1 MELHIIKTEEEYNKV
16 LREIDKLLYA
26 PVNSAETEKLEIL
39 SLLVEDYE
47 NKHYKIEIPD
57 PIEAINF
64 RLEQLGL
71 SRKDLEKS
79 IGSRSRVSEILNKK
93 RTLTLPM
100 IRKLHK
106 ELHIPADIL
115 IQECEKNEL
124 KQY

>member
-1 MELHIIKTEEEYNKV
+1 MELHIIKTEEEYNEV

-79 IGSRSRVSEILNKK
+79 IGSRSRVPEILNKK

-124 KQY
+124 K

>member
-1 MELHIIKTEEEYNKV
+1 MELHIIKTEEEYNEV

-115 IQECEKNEL
+115 IQECEK
-124 KQY
+124 KRA

>member
-1 MELHIIKTEEEYNKV
+1 MELHIIKTAEEYNDV
-16 LREIDKLLYA
+16 LKEIDKLLYV
-26 PVNSAETEKLEIL
+26 PINSAEAEKLEIL

-47 NKHYKIEIPD
+47 NKHYKIDIPD

-115 IQECEKNEL
+115 IQEFGK
-124 KQY
+124 KRV

>member
-1 MELHIIKTEEEYNKV
+1 MELHIIKTEEEYNEV
-16 LREIDKLLYA
+16 LREIDKLLFA
-26 PVNSAETEKLEIL
+26 PVNSAEAEKLEIL
-39 SLLVEDYE
+39 SLLIEDYE
-47 NKHYKIEIPD
+47 NKHHKIDIPD

-115 IQECEKNEL
+115 IQECEK
-124 KQY
+124 KRA

>member
-1 MELHIIKTEEEYNKV
+1 MHIIKTEEEYNKI
-16 LREIDKLLYA
+16 LKEIDSLLYSST
-26 PVNSAETEKLEIL
+26 NSAEAEKLEIL
-39 SLLVEDYE
+39 SLLIEDYE
-47 NKHYKIEIPD
+47 NKHYKIYIPD

-100 IRKLHK
+100 IRKLNK
-106 ELHIPADIL
+106 ELHI
-115 IQECEKNEL
+115 
-124 KQY
+124 YTG

>member
-1 MELHIIKTEEEYNKV
+1 MELHIIKTAEEYNDV
-16 LREIDKLLYA
+16 LKEIDKLLYV
-26 PVNSAETEKLEIL
+26 PINSAEAEKLEIL

-47 NKHYKIEIPD
+47 NKHYKIDIPD

-93 RTLTLPM
+93 RTLTLSM

-115 IQECEKNEL
+115 IQEFGK
-124 KQY
+124 KRV